1 MGLFDQ
7 YLSLLC
13 CAVLSCLVAVLFTTP
28 WTAACQASLSMGIC
42 WRGLPCPPPRNL
54 SNPGIPHYRQILYH
68 LCHHGSPLSL
78 LLDCK
83 YKERKHI
90 QFFSLFNFQHLRQF
104 LARSRYS
111 IEMCGMNAENGVPSQ
126 RPEYLGSSAEH
137 ISRAVLRTRVLAL
150 KGLCHSG
157 MKGRQ
162 GQKHWQFRRSP
173 KSFSEI
179 LQETHWGIRGL
190 TWKALMSSSSRFYTW
205 KWSHLIL

>member
-104 LARSRYS
+104 LARSR
-111 IEMCGMNAENGVPSQ
+111 PS
-126 RPEYLGSSAEH
+126 LN
-137 ISRAVLRTRVLAL
+137 ISRMSAL
-150 KGLCHSG
+150 IFDFMIINSVVVSLPNWSPSTTPFCFFKQSFQPLIPQALEIIVKTPSFWTIMLC
-157 MKGRQ
+157 
-162 GQKHWQFRRSP
+162 F
-173 KSFSEI
+173 
-179 LQETHWGIRGL
+179 L
-190 TWKALMSSSSRFYTW
+190 YC
-205 KWSHLIL
+205 